1 MTTMKEEFDRFHKI
15 GKRLKM
21 IFERDG
27 LHHEGEEDYLVRSV
41 EEATRLTTLAPDLGW
56 VCGKCRT
63 FNDDRDSHCRFCDT
77 PRLSG

>member
-1 MTTMKEEFDRFHKI
+1 MRTPSEEFERVRSI
-15 GKRLKM
+15 AKRLKM

-27 LHHEGEEDYLVRSV
+27 IRHEGEEDYIVRAV
-41 EEATRLTTLAPDLGW
+41 EEAERLTMLAPDLGW

-63 FNDDRDSHCRFCDT
+63 FNDDRDLQCRFCDT

>member
-1 MTTMKEEFDRFHKI
+1 MRTPSEEFERVQEI
-15 GKRLKM
+15 AKRLKM

-27 LHHEGEEDYLVRSV
+27 IQHEGEEDYLVRSV

-56 VCGKCRT
+56 VCGKCKT
-63 FNDDRDSHCRFCDT
+63 FNDDRDLQCHFCDT